1 MVITSEGRR
10 LRSRTPGEIF
20 PAPKLAES
28 LDELRVINKHHKP
41 HSKYLHFVLQ
51 LTLHSTSISVL
62 SPLSSFSILQSFIT
76 MASRTL
82 SRAIRAPL
90 AKQLSAPARRTFV
103 SAINASARPTAR
115 AVAASAQQQQVRGVK
130 TIDFAGTKEDVY
142 GAFSPIQLTLCLP
155 QADIAHRES
164 RLACSQAPGTYI
176 SMPLSLSLQS
186 LSSILQ
192 H

>member
-1 MVITSEGRR
+1 MVITSEGWR

-20 PAPKLAES
+20 PAPKLTES
-28 LDELRVINKHHKP
+28 LDDLGVINKHHN
-41 HSKYLHFVLQ
+41 
-51 LTLHSTSISVL
+51 STPFEISPFPPPTH
-62 SPLSSFSILQSFIT
+62 SPLYLISSLPLPHLFPLNPQPFIT

-142 GAFSPIQLTLCLP
+142 GAFPPIQLTSCLP
-155 QADIAHRES
+155 QADTPHRES
-164 RLACSQAPGTYI
+164 RLACSQAPGEYVP
-176 SMPLSLSLQS
+176 MPLSFPFATELG
-186 LSSILQ
+186 
-192 H
+192 